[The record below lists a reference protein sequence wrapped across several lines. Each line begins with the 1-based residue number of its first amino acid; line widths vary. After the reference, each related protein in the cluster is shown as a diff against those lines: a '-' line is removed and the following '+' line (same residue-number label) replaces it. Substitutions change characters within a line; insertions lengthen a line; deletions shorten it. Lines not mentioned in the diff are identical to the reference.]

1 MRRFKGAKGIVLLL
15 IFVLVGIGFYYYL
28 SDRIEIEQETEIDLT
43 VVQELLLKDLDKKYP
58 PSPKEVVK
66 LYSELTRCF
75 YAEEYSEE
83 ELYDMA
89 QMSYQLFDK
98 DLALHNPFDNYYAGL
113 LKDIAYYKDNSY
125 IMTAYTTSSSVDIE
139 NAKFEKDGYTCTKV
153 YCYYTMRYATQITTI
168 TEVFVLRKDESGYW
182 KIYGWD
188 LVDENE

>member
-89 QMSYQLFDK
+89 Q
-98 DLALHNPFDNYYAGL
+98 
-113 LKDIAYYKDNSY
+113 
-125 IMTAYTTSSSVDIE
+125 
-139 NAKFEKDGYTCTKV
+139 
-153 YCYYTMRYATQITTI
+153 
-168 TEVFVLRKDESGYW
+168 
-182 KIYGWD
+182 
-188 LVDENE
+188 